1 MVYFKLYFNV
11 PPGKSLMME
20 VDHYSIRSTQS
31 SRIKSLFPLMPSVR
45 DVLTLEPSS
54 ELIIINLPLPNT
66 FNYRLK
72 LSYSRNQTSGLISS
86 ACDLCNTSIQFSE
99 KTANYPINVTIRGKE
114 KEETSAEV
122 QVQGNTSPACGF

>member
-1 MVYFKLYFNV
+1 MPAALRRSVDVSMKEMSVLWFKVYFKLYFNV

-54 ELIIINLPLPNT
+54 ELMILT
-66 FNYRLK
+66 Y
-72 LSYSRNQTSGLISS
+72 
-86 ACDLCNTSIQFSE
+86 
-99 KTANYPINVTIRGKE
+99 
-114 KEETSAEV
+114 
-122 QVQGNTSPACGF
+122 